1 MFVDC
6 FLSYYVPEELRDL
19 YVSQVLPQ
27 ATVITPNVFETQVL
41 CGATQPVTSVAQ
53 AVAACRHLHNLGPEV
68 VVLTGLSFQETSTC
82 DTPATPARSDI
93 MTAIVSYRPKWRDTN
108 YGTFY

>member
-1 MFVDC
+1 M
-6 FLSYYVPEELRDL
+6 
-19 YVSQVLPQ
+19 SQVLPQ

-68 VVLTGLSFQETSTC
+68 VILTGLSFQETR
-82 DTPATPARSDI
+82 DTSATQSGSDI
-93 MTAIVSYRPKWRDTN
+93 MTAIVSYRPKSRDTSSN